1 MLTAKDTLGQKLK
14 SRLITHFKESLAFPQ
29 PSVLTKPE
37 LVYSS
42 AIALLNVINAASS
55 LPGTE
60 TPIMQT
66 TDPTV
71 HHDANEMAR
80 MIYFVSKA
88 IGNEIAHCEGINLQ
102 PLNVC
107 GQIELFHC
115 KISSSTKPILAVQ
128 TSLMRERSS

>member
-1 MLTAKDTLGQKLK
+1 MPGYTPNIFKMKIDNPLQGKL
-14 SRLITHFKESLAFPQ
+14 SFPPAVCPYITKASLFKRNTFPKCYQ
-29 PSVLTKPE
+29 CCH
-37 LVYSS
+37 
-42 AIALLNVINAASS
+42 S
-55 LPGTE
+55 LPGAE

-71 HHDANEMAR
+71 HPDANEMAR

-88 IGNEIAHCEGINLQ
+88 IGDEIAYCEGINLQ

-115 KISSSTKPILAVQ
+115 KFSSSTKPILAVQ